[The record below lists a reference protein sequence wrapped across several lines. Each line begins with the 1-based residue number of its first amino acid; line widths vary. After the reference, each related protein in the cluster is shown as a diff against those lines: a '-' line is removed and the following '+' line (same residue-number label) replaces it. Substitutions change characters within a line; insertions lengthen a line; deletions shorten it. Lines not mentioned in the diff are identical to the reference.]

1 MRVTCA
7 LYALDAARAEPPVFT
22 LPAMG
27 GPPRYGRLG
36 FRFFTHKLILGT
48 PARESVVSL
57 DEIFLVGIGMPHYIF
72 HGEDRCVS
80 ATQ

>member
-1 MRVTCA
+1 MTSPTMRA

-48 PARESVVSL
+48 PARESVVRL
-57 DEIFLVGIGMPHYIF
+57 RRDNVEIIEYVPYH
-72 HGEDRCVS
+72 RRW
-80 ATQ
+80 